1 MKKLLAIL
9 CFGCL
14 CVTIISAQKLEKEVE
29 TAIGNFA
36 TNLPRGVIIEVSIE
50 EMTLEGKST
59 SQFSRYLYEL
69 VHHYAVLNKNSFKVI
84 SKVNSVSRAP
94 NSPGGS
100 QRGIIKGTY
109 AKRNDTVE
117 VSLVLVQVS
126 GTIETSIDSK
136 RFDFP
141 LAELTKKGI
150 SLEPENYAEIVKQ
163 EQIFAKIEESD
174 SNKTNNSTVS
184 VNPANQ
190 AVNIQAV
197 FNSQSMTYMHADE
210 LKLTVSADRDCYFK
224 IIHIDVNNK
233 IKMIFPNKDDNKNS
247 IRANENREVFGSVN
261 NRQILCEPYGA
272 ETIVVVASIAQ
283 FPNLEQE
290 YNQPWKDA
298 TEDNIKA
305 SIAGAG
311 QERYSITILKPDEE
325 YEYAKPENMTVIYQ
339 GIRDD
344 TVKQKGYFE
353 GNDKSGFYIINNIR
367 GSYRIPSDRPDIIQF
382 ASYSL
387 DKYTVDSNRGKRT
400 RSSPYNFSFD
410 KPQDI
415 NMAVQSVRS
424 NILECGGTFTG
435 NEKQGNFK
443 AKGITG
449 QYKVSNLVN
458 VTITDKPFVVPNSM
472 IEREVK
478 SYFME

>member
-14 CVTIISAQKLEKEVE
+14 CVTILTAQKLEKGVE
-29 TAIGNFA
+29 TAVD
-36 TNLPRGVIIEVSIE
+36 NLAMKLLRPLEVSIGT
-50 EMTLEGKST
+50 MTFEGTNST
-59 SQFSRYLYEL
+59 SGFSRCLYNLVYLY
-69 VHHYAVLNKNSFKVI
+69 ADANASFKV
-84 SKVNSVSRAP
+84 VNLSRAP

-100 QRGIIKGTY
+100 QRGIIKGTF
-109 AKRNDTVE
+109 AKRKDTVE
-117 VSLVLVQVS
+117 VFLFLISEAN
-126 GTIETSIDSK
+126 GTGIGSQ
-136 RFDFP
+136 RFTFP
-141 LAELTKKGI
+141 LAELTQREI
-150 SLEPENYAEIVKQ
+150 SLEPENSVEIEKQ
-163 EQIFAKIEESD
+163 EDIFAKIEETD
-174 SNKTNNSTVS
+174 SNKATNSSVS
-184 VNPANQ
+184 VNSANQ
-190 AVNIQAV
+190 TVNIQAV
-197 FNSQSMTYMHADE
+197 FSSQSMTYMHADE

-233 IKMIFPNKDDNKNS
+233 IKMIFPNRDDNKNF
-247 IRANENREVFGSVN
+247 IRANENREVFGSAN
-261 NRQILCEPYGA
+261 NRQILCEPYGT

-290 YNQPWKDA
+290 YSQPWKDA
-298 TEDNIKA
+298 TEEIIKA

-311 QERYSITILKPDEE
+311 QARYSITILKPHEE
-325 YEYAKPENMTVIYQ
+325 YEFEKPENMTEMYQ

-344 TVKQKGYFE
+344 AAKQNGYFE
-353 GNDKSGFYIINNIR
+353 GNDKSGIYIINNIR

-387 DKYTVDSNRGKRT
+387 DAYTADFNRRKRT
-400 RSSPYNFSFD
+400 RGSPYNFSFV

-415 NMAVQSVRS
+415 STAVSSVRS
-424 NILECGGTFTG
+424 SILEKGGTFSG

-449 QYKVSNLVN
+449 QYKVSDLVN